1 MKTIYVRMKISTGDV
16 GAFVVDLVKAME
28 MAKVPAGEKG
38 ELLGLL
44 GSMKEDIIEAP

>member
-1 MKTIYVRMKISTGDV
+1 MKTIHVRMKISTGDV
-16 GAFVVDLVKAME
+16 GAFVEELVKAME
-28 MAKVPAGEKG
+28 MAKVPAQERG